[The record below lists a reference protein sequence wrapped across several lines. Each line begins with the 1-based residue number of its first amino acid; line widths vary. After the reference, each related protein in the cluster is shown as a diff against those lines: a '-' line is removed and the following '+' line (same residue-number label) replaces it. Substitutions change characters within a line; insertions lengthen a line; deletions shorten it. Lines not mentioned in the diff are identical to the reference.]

1 LTNCLNPKTMLF
13 VISAFSQVVEQGSP
27 LWLNLAYGAFM
38 SLAHWAWFSLV
49 AVFFSNSVLRK
60 AMIERQIIAD
70 RVIGVALIA
79 LGLMVAMSSV
89 G

>member
-1 LTNCLNPKTMLF
+1 
-13 VISAFSQVVEQGSP
+13 
-27 LWLNLAYGAFM
+27 
-38 SLAHWAWFSLV
+38 
-49 AVFFSNSVLRK
+49 
-60 AMIERQIIAD
+60 MIERQIIAD